1 MEGAGFWFIG
11 TWEQVFWR
19 VITTVIMLA
28 FISILLGA
36 TVTTVA
42 VAVEHPGQHEVP
54 SAVVRAYLQA
64 LGDGNYDQTYE
75 YLSSR
80 RRNGMS
86 RGDWVTQLKS
96 QAVKPPPEILYMRI
110 NPAIVR
116 GEQATVVTSFR
127 LKTPEGTR
135 VTRETYDLV
144 REEEGWR
151 IDGIKVFD
159 APVEK

>member
-1 MEGAGFWFIG
+1 M
-11 TWEQVFWR
+11 R
-19 VITTVIMLA
+19 A
-28 FISILLGA
+28 FFSILLGV

-42 VAVEHPGQHEVP
+42 GAVENPGQHEVP

-64 LGDGNYDQTYE
+64 FLEGNYDQTYD

-86 RGDWVTQLKS
+86 RADWVTQLKS
-96 QAVKPPPEILYMRI
+96 QVVKPRPEILYMRI

-116 GEQATVVTSFR
+116 GEEATVVTSFR
-127 LKTPEGTR
+127 LKTPEGTK

-144 REEEGWR
+144 REKEGWR

-159 APVEK
+159 APTEK

>member
-1 MEGAGFWFIG
+1 M
-11 TWEQVFWR
+11 
-19 VITTVIMLA
+19 ITTVIMRA
-28 FISILLGA
+28 FVSILLGA

-42 VAVEHPGQHEVP
+42 VAVAHPGQHEVP

-64 LGDGNYDQTYE
+64 LQDGNYDQTYD

-80 RRNGMS
+80 RRDGMS
-86 RGDWVTQLKS
+86 RADWVTQLKS

-116 GEQATVVTSFR
+116 GEEATVVTSFR
-127 LKTPEGTR
+127 LKTSEGTK

-159 APVEK
+159 APSKSRHAK

>member
-1 MEGAGFWFIG
+1 M
-11 TWEQVFWR
+11 VR
-19 VITTVIMLA
+19 VLLSMLVSVTVIA
-28 FISILLGA
+28 
-36 TVTTVA
+36 VA
-42 VAVEHPGQHEVP
+42 VAVEHPGPHEVP

-64 LGDGNYDQTYE
+64 LLDGEYDQTYD

-80 RRNGMS
+80 RRDGMS
-86 RGDWVTQLKS
+86 RADWVEELKR
-96 QAVKPPPEILYMRI
+96 QPVKPRSKILYMRV

-116 GEQATVVTSFR
+116 GEEATVVTSFR
-127 LKTPEGTR
+127 LKTPDGTK

-159 APVEK
+159 APPDK